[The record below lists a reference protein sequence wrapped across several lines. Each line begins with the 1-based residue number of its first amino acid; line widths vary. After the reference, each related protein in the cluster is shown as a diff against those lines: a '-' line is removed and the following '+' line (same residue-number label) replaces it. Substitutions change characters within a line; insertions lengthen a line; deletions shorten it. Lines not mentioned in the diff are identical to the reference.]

1 MLGTFFNIATIIV
14 GSLIGLIF
22 HSRIPEKVSERAF
35 QGIGLFTIFL
45 GVKLALQT
53 SNFMIMIFSL
63 VLGAIVGELI
73 DIDKQLNK
81 AADRLKSRLS
91 SDNSR
96 FSEGLVTAFLLFC
109 MGSMTI
115 LGAIEEGLGGKP
127 NLLIAKSILDGFSSI
142 AFASVMGIGV
152 MFSVIPLLIYQGGL
166 TLLASLV
173 GESLSEL
180 AINEMSAVGGI
191 LLIGLG
197 ITVLKIK
204 EIKVLNM
211 LPSLLLA
218 LIFSLII
225 LK

>member
-1 MLGTFFNIATIIV
+1 MFGTLINIGAIIV

-22 HSRIPEKVSERAF
+22 NSRIPERISQRAF

-45 GVKLALQT
+45 GIKLALQT
-53 SNFMIMIFSL
+53 QNFMIMIFS
-63 VLGAIVGELI
+63 VVIGAILGEIL
-73 DIDKQLNK
+73 DIDKQINRF
-81 AADRLKSRLS
+81 AEFLKVKIS
-91 SDNSR
+91 SHNSR
-96 FSEGLVTAFLLFC
+96 FSEGLITAFLLFC

-142 AFASVMGIGV
+142 AFASIMGIGV

-166 TLLASLV
+166 TLFATLV
-173 GESLSEL
+173 GERLREV
-180 AINEMSAVGGI
+180 AVIEMSAVGGI

-204 EIKVLNM
+204 EIKILNL
-211 LPSLLLA
+211 LPSLILA
-218 LIFSLII
+218 LVFSLIF
-225 LK
+225 L

>member
-1 MLGTFFNIATIIV
+1 MLGTIINIGAIIA
-14 GSLIGLIF
+14 GSLIGIF
-22 HSRIPEKVSERAF
+22 FNSRIPAKISERAF
-35 QGIGLFTIFL
+35 QAIGLFTIFL
-45 GVKLALQT
+45 GIKLALQ
-53 SNFMIMIFSL
+53 SANFMIMIFSL
-63 VLGAIVGELI
+63 VIGAILGELI
-73 DIDKQLNK
+73 DIDKQINRF
-81 AADRLKSRLS
+81 ADWLKVKIS

-96 FSEGLVTAFLLFC
+96 FSEGLITAFLLFC

-166 TLLASLV
+166 TLLAALV
-173 GESLSEL
+173 GERLSEL
-180 AINEMSAVGGI
+180 AVTEMSAVGGI

-204 EIKVLNM
+204 EIKILNL
-211 LPSLLLA
+211 LPALLLA
-218 LIFSLII
+218 LVFSLIF
-225 LK
+225 L

>member
-1 MLGTFFNIATIIV
+1 MLGTIINVGTIV
-14 GSLIGLIF
+14 AGSLIGLLF
-22 HSRIPEKVSERAF
+22 HSKIPEKVTERAF

-45 GVKLALQT
+45 GIKLALQT
-53 SNFMIMIFSL
+53 TNFLIMIFSL
-63 VLGAIVGELI
+63 VLGAILGEII

-81 AADRLKSRLS
+81 GADKLKVKLS
-91 SDNSR
+91 STNNR
-96 FSEGLVTAFLLFC
+96 FSEGLITSFLLFC

-127 NLLIAKSILDGFSSI
+127 DLLIAKSILDGFGSI

-166 TLLASLV
+166 TILARIA
-173 GESLSEL
+173 GEHLSEL
-180 AINEMSAVGGI
+180 AVNEMSAVGGI

-204 EIKVLNM
+204 EIKILNM
-211 LPSLLLA
+211 LPALLLA
-218 LIFSLII
+218 LVFTLI